1 MPNQISDQAIERL
14 SSGDIRDFILRH
26 AEDDVR
32 ALGLARMPPEWPR
45 PQILDQIHA
54 RQKARDKMPAWYA
67 TESIVFPS
75 ADLMEQCSSQ
85 ATAAFK
91 AGLVDGESFADLTAG
106 AGIDTAAI
114 AARFSKGYAVERDA
128 HAASCLTHNLPLM
141 GVRYVDVLNKTCE
154 DFIAG
159 MPPVDL
165 VFLDPQR
172 RNTAQRGL
180 FRLEDT
186 SPNILDLLPDLN
198 TKAKSI
204 MLKTSPVLDIDLGV
218 TQLPSVRDVH
228 VVEWNGE
235 CKEILFIIQPGYEGQ
250 PAIHAHR
257 LKDDGLAQVS
267 LTATRAE
274 DDTTPC
280 PIAQPEGFLY
290 EPGPAFMKAGLFNT
304 MAARYGLKK
313 LHPST
318 HLYTSDVP
326 VKNFPGRGFRIESVV
341 TIDRRSI
348 PDKANLAIRNFPG
361 TVDELK
367 KKLGVRDGG
376 DIYLFAC
383 TLADGQKRIIV
394 CQKL

>member
-1 MPNQISDQAIERL
+1 MTDQAIERL

-45 PQILDQIHA
+45 PSILDQIHA
-54 RQKARDKMPAWYA
+54 RQKARDKIAVWYG
-67 TESIVFPS
+67 TEGVVFPS

-85 ATAAFK
+85 ATARFK
-91 AGLVDGESFADLTAG
+91 AGLVRGESFIDLTAG

-114 AARFSKGYAVERDA
+114 AANFSKTCAIERNA
-128 HAASCLTHNLPLM
+128 HAASCLRHNLPLM
-141 GVRYVDVLNKTCE
+141 GVGSADIINAACE
-154 DFIAG
+154 DFIAT

-186 SPNILDLLPDLN
+186 SPNILGLLPVLRA
-198 TKAKSI
+198 KAKMI
-204 MLKTSPVLDIDLGV
+204 LLKTSPVLDIDLGV
-218 TQLPSVRDVH
+218 TQLTDVRDVY

-235 CKEILFIIQPGYEGQ
+235 CKEILFVIVPGHSA
-250 PAIHAHR
+250 PPVIHAHR
-257 LKDDGLAQVS
+257 LNDGGQAVIS
-267 LTATRAE
+267 IKATRAE
-274 DDTTPC
+274 DDMTPC
-280 PIAQPEGFLY
+280 PVDMPDGFLY

-304 MAARYGLKK
+304 MGAQYGLKK

-318 HLYTSDVP
+318 HLYTAAMP
-326 VKNFPGRGFRIESVV
+326 VVGFPGRGFRIESVV
-341 TIDRRSI
+341 TVDRRSV

-367 KKLGVRDGG
+367 KKLGIRDGG

-383 TLADGQKRIIV
+383 TLADGQRRIIV